1 MIKKILSYIIEN
13 KHYYILSIIYRLFII
28 EKLPNGKNKIIHSRA
43 SSRITILALDSDRYR
58 GDLEALATN
67 SSFRVL
73 FIRQK
78 WQGAIVN
85 LLRKN
90 LEIGVKEYINT
101 HSDDVVAYDN
111 ILSSQ
116 KFMREFLEILFS
128 MIKVNCVTNVN
139 HRYIEDAYWTLAS
152 EQIEI
157 PYIMLYRECLLQK
170 ESRFYHDVVQRFKS
184 TKFHGSHI
192 IVHNNT
198 CKETFIESLFCK
210 EDDISVIGALRMDKY
225 LKDINSD
232 SYCINNGKK
241 RFTMFYFP
249 YDMSL
254 FGKSGT
260 APSDYKYKYAF
271 SVWPDRKFFFKE
283 VHSAIV
289 ELSIEY
295 PDIDFVIKPKNIMM
309 KGKAWKFYESVLNE
323 IDFDI
328 NKSNNYSVCPNANV
342 HNLIKSSN
350 VICALQSTTVIES
363 AISGKPIILPVFESY
378 RATENFQDFGW
389 KKHMEL
395 FDIANNKQHFKDLI
409 IDLMDISCVSDS
421 VLNKR
426 KKVFKSFFNDLDGVS
441 LDGYVNTI
449 TSIVESK
456 NNSIVI

>member
-1 MIKKILSYIIEN
+1 
-13 KHYYILSIIYRLFII
+13 
-28 EKLPNGKNKIIHSRA
+28 
-43 SSRITILALDSDRYR
+43 
-58 GDLEALATN
+58 
-67 SSFRVL
+67 
-73 FIRQK
+73 
-78 WQGAIVN
+78 
-85 LLRKN
+85 
-90 LEIGVKEYINT
+90 
-101 HSDDVVAYDN
+101 
-111 ILSSQ
+111 
-116 KFMREFLEILFS
+116 
-128 MIKVNCVTNVN
+128 
-139 HRYIEDAYWTLAS
+139 
-152 EQIEI
+152 
-157 PYIMLYRECLLQK
+157 
-170 ESRFYHDVVQRFKS
+170 
-184 TKFHGSHI
+184 
-192 IVHNNT
+192 
-198 CKETFIESLFCK
+198 
-210 EDDISVIGALRMDKY
+210 
-225 LKDINSD
+225 
-232 SYCINNGKK
+232 
-241 RFTMFYFP
+241 
-249 YDMSL
+249 
-254 FGKSGT
+254 
-260 APSDYKYKYAF
+260 
-271 SVWPDRKFFFKE
+271 
-283 VHSAIV
+283 
-289 ELSIEY
+289 
-295 PDIDFVIKPKNIMM
+295 M